1 MKEENKRMSFNDAI
15 KKSVLE
21 GFSYADLSTTKIM
34 TTLIITFAIALYI
47 FFVYKMVTKS
57 AFYFKSFNISMA
69 IISVVTAGIILAIHS
84 SLVIS
89 LVMVGA
95 LSIVR
100 FRTAI
105 KDPMDLL
112 FLFWSI
118 GTGIICGA
126 GLYKIA
132 IILAVLVT
140 IGILILDMLPV
151 RISPYLLIINA
162 DSKEIE
168 DSVLELVKSN
178 GAYKMKSK
186 NITAKGMDMILEVK
200 TKNDK
205 ELIDQ
210 LSELKG
216 ITSVSLLAHDGEVKS

>member
-1 MKEENKRMSFNDAI
+1 
-15 KKSVLE
+15 
-21 GFSYADLSTTKIM
+21 
-34 TTLIITFAIALYI
+34 
-47 FFVYKMVTKS
+47 
-57 AFYFKSFNISMA
+57 
-69 IISVVTAGIILAIHS
+69 
-84 SLVIS
+84 
-89 LVMVGA
+89 
-95 LSIVR
+95 
-100 FRTAI
+100 
-105 KDPMDLL
+105 MDLL

>member
-1 MKEENKRMSFNDAI
+1 
-15 KKSVLE
+15 
-21 GFSYADLSTTKIM
+21 
-34 TTLIITFAIALYI
+34 
-47 FFVYKMVTKS
+47 
-57 AFYFKSFNISMA
+57 
-69 IISVVTAGIILAIHS
+69 
-84 SLVIS
+84 
-89 LVMVGA
+89 
-95 LSIVR
+95 
-100 FRTAI
+100 
-105 KDPMDLL
+105 
-112 FLFWSI
+112 
-118 GTGIICGA
+118 
-126 GLYKIA
+126 
-132 IILAVLVT
+132 
-140 IGILILDMLPV
+140 MLPV

>member
-1 MKEENKRMSFNDAI
+1 MNFSDVI

-21 GFSYADLSTTKIM
+21 GFSYADLSTAKII
-34 TTLIITFAIALYI
+34 TTLLITFLIAVYI
-47 FFVYKMVTKS
+47 FFVYKKITKS
-57 AFYFKSFNISMA
+57 AFYFKNFSVSMA
-69 IISVVTAGIILAIHS
+69 IISVVTAGIILAMQS
-84 SLVIS
+84 SIVIS
-89 LVMVGA
+89 LGMVGA

-140 IGILILDMLPV
+140 VGILILDMLPA

-162 DSKEIE
+162 DTKEVE
-168 DSVLELVKSN
+168 DEITDTVKKLA
-178 GAYKMKSK
+178 GAYKLKSK
-186 NITAKGMDMILEVK
+186 NITKDGMDLILEVK
-200 TKNDK
+200 VGKEK
-205 ELIDQ
+205 ELVDR
-210 LSELKG
+210 LSGMKG
-216 ITSVSLLAHDGEVKS
+216 ITAVSLLAHDGEVKG

>member
-1 MKEENKRMSFNDAI
+1 MSFNDAI

-69 IISVVTAGIILAIHS
+69 IISVVTAGIILAMQS
-84 SLVIS
+84 SIVIS
-89 LVMVGA
+89 LGMVGA

-210 LSELKG
+210 LSEMKG
-216 ITSVSLLAHDGEVKS
+216 ITSVSLLVHDGEVKS

>member
-1 MKEENKRMSFNDAI
+1 
-15 KKSVLE
+15 
-21 GFSYADLSTTKIM
+21 
-34 TTLIITFAIALYI
+34 
-47 FFVYKMVTKS
+47 
-57 AFYFKSFNISMA
+57 MA
-69 IISVVTAGIILAIHS
+69 IISVVTAGIILAMQS
-84 SLVIS
+84 SIVIS
-89 LVMVGA
+89 LGMVGA

-140 IGILILDMLPV
+140 VGILILDMLPA

-162 DSKEIE
+162 DTKEVE
-168 DSVLELVKSN
+168 DEITDTVKKLA
-178 GAYKMKSK
+178 GAYKLKSK
-186 NITAKGMDMILEVK
+186 NITKDGMDLILEVK
-200 TKNDK
+200 VGKEK
-205 ELIDQ
+205 ELVDR
-210 LSELKG
+210 LSGMKG
-216 ITSVSLLAHDGEVKS
+216 ITAVSLLAHDGEVKG

>member
-1 MKEENKRMSFNDAI
+1 MSFNDAI

-34 TTLIITFAIALYI
+34 TTLIITFAIAVYI
-47 FFVYKMVTKS
+47 FFVYKLVTKS
-57 AFYFKSFNISMA
+57 AFYFKSFNVSMA
-69 IISVVTAGIILAIHS
+69 IISVVTAGIILAMQS
-84 SLVIS
+84 SIVIS
-89 LVMVGA
+89 LGMVGA

-132 IILAVLVT
+132 VILAVLVT

-151 RISPYLLIINA
+151 RISPCLLIINA

-168 DSVLELVKSN
+168 DSVLELVKSK

-200 TKNDK
+200 SKNEK
-205 ELIDQ
+205 ELVDR
-210 LSELKG
+210 LSELEG
-216 ITSVSLLAHDGEVKS
+216 VTSVSLLAHDGETAH